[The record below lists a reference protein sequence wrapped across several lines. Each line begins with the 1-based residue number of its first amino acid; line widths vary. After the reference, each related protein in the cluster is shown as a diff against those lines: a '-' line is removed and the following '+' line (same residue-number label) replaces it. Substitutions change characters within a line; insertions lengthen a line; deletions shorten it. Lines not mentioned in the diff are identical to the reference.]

1 MKTHVLYFMFHR
13 CEHERKWQK
22 HRGDCLTF
30 FLISLYNHHQNVWAV
45 NMATT
50 EFQVSLLCTSVT
62 LFVFFR
68 FPPMTTVLQSPH
80 TKDQPTKTSIHA
92 AGNKT
97 CTLHYGCNRSF
108 IQIWTDNLHVW
119 GKFTQ
124 FPVLSESVKC
134 GHTDIKHSVG
144 IFEDNIQ
151 NICLEIRSYNYI
163 IRFRHFL

>member
-62 LFVFFR
+62 FVFSDFHLWWLCCSLHTRRINLPRPRSMQQGTKPVHFTTDVTEALFR
-68 FPPMTTVLQSPH
+68 YEQITCMFEANSHNFQSSRSQSNVNTQTSNTVLESLRI
-80 TKDQPTKTSIHA
+80 TSKTSA
-92 AGNKT
+92 
-97 CTLHYGCNRSF
+97 
-108 IQIWTDNLHVW
+108 
-119 GKFTQ
+119 
-124 FPVLSESVKC
+124 
-134 GHTDIKHSVG
+134 
-144 IFEDNIQ
+144 
-151 NICLEIRSYNYI
+151 
-163 IRFRHFL
+163 